1 MVTAIWVSVL
11 VVVAVVVGV
20 IAWFASRRDPQHK
33 LAVLRESLEA
43 SRIEA
48 GRLPGVLQEAASLRQ
63 SLDAAFAEASRL
75 PDTIQ
80 RAERAEA
87 ACVALQAS
95 NQEAAS
101 REATLTATI
110 SGKDTK
116 LDEFNVS
123 MSQAQ
128 ARRDQLESELTAQR
142 QRADTA
148 TANLAAA
155 RDQAVQ
161 LAKERDHNAQEC
173 VALRERVANLAAT
186 EAQMRAERDAA
197 MAAHEQTKAFLAEA
211 EIKMRTVFLEA
222 ASKVF
227 DEKSLVL
234 EQRIKESGETSRQGL
249 EATLK
254 PFAEKV
260 DGFQAKVESFSSE
273 QALNL
278 AKFEGS
284 FSTIQKLN
292 QEMADATNSL
302 SRALKGNA
310 KTRGDWGEMILD
322 TVLKASGLVEGTNYT
337 AQSSTTDDESGK
349 RRSPDVVV
357 NLPDG
362 RKVVV
367 DSKVSLIAWTEANNA
382 ETPEQ
387 QEEAMLKHTA
397 AMRQHL
403 RELSDKNY
411 PKILGS
417 DALDLTV
424 MFVPIEGALAAALS
438 TNADL
443 QMEAFNRRIVLASP
457 NSLMAMLRVIER
469 LWSRD
474 RLQRQVDTIGTQAG
488 KVLDA
493 LIEFLS
499 DFEEINTHIG
509 RADKAF
515 KAAKNRLSES
525 NQSVI
530 SRSRRLV
537 EAGAKGRKA
546 IPEELQSI
554 DAAEVLSLRSDGAA
568 AALDNGLAGQDPA
581 KSSPID
587 PSTD

>member
-1 MVTAIWVSVL
+1 MAFVPYSARLYSDSKTGVRVMVTDIWVAVL
-11 VVVAVVVGV
+11 VVVVVLTGV
-20 IAWFASRRDPQHK
+20 VAWFASRRGPLQE
-33 LAVLRESLEA
+33 LATLRHSLESA
-43 SRIEA
+43 RA
-48 GRLPGVLQEAASLRQ
+48 
-63 SLDAAFAEASRL
+63 DASRL
-75 PDTIQ
+75 PDAIQ
-80 RAERAEA
+80 RGERAEA
-87 ACVALQAS
+87 ANAALLAAS
-95 NQEAAS
+95 QEVTS
-101 REATLTATI
+101 REAALAATHAAT
-110 SGKDTK
+110 SSK
-116 LDEFNVS
+116 LEELNAAL
-123 MSQAQ
+123 SQAQ
-128 ARRDQLESELTAQR
+128 ARGEQRELDLTAQR

-148 TANLAAA
+148 TANLVSVQ
-155 RDQAVQ
+155 DQIVQ
-161 LAKERDHNAQEC
+161 LTKERDQNAQGC
-173 VALRERVANLAAT
+173 ADLRERVADLSAT
-186 EAQMRAERDAA
+186 GAQMRAERDAA
-197 MAAHEQTKAFLAEA
+197 IAAYQQTKAFLAEA
-211 EIKMRTVFLEA
+211 EVKMRGVFIEA

-284 FSTIQKLN
+284 FSTIQRLN

-310 KTRGDWGEMILD
+310 KTRGDWGEMILE
-322 TVLKASGLVEGTNYT
+322 TVLKASGLVEGINYT
-337 AQSSTTDDESGK
+337 SQLSTTDVESGK
-349 RRSPDVVV
+349 RRSPDVIV

-382 ETPEQ
+382 ETPGQ
-387 QEEAMLKHTA
+387 QEEAILRHTA

-403 RELSDKNY
+403 RDLSEKNY
-411 PKILGS
+411 PKVLGS
-417 DALDLTV
+417 DALELTV

-443 QMEAFNRRIVLASP
+443 QMEAFSKRIVLASP

-488 KVLDA
+488 RVLDA

-499 DFEEINTHIG
+499 DFEDINTHIG

-515 KAAKNRLSES
+515 KTAKSRLSES
-525 NQSVI
+525 SQSVI

-554 DAAEVLSLRSDGAA
+554 GAVEVLSLTSDAA
-568 AALDNGLAGQDPA
+568 PVLDEPLPQGEPA
-581 KSSPID
+581 IPSPREASD
-587 PSTD
+587 DSVG

>member
-1 MVTAIWVSVL
+1 MDTIAWVAVL
-11 VVVAVVVGV
+11 FVVAALAGLIVWVAG
-20 IAWFASRRDPQHK
+20 RRGPQRE
-33 LAVLRESLEA
+33 LVTLRQALEA
-43 SRIEA
+43 SRA
-48 GRLPGVLQEAASLRQ
+48 DAALLPSALQEVTSLRR
-63 SLDAAFAEASRL
+63 SLDAAQVDASRL
-75 PDTIQ
+75 PDAIQ

-87 ACVALQAS
+87 ATELLRATSQDLIAREGALNATLVAAKGQLEELR
-95 NQEAAS
+95 EAAS
-101 REATLTATI
+101 
-110 SGKDTK
+110 
-116 LDEFNVS
+116 
-123 MSQAQ
+123 QAQ
-128 ARRDQLESELTAQR
+128 SRCEQVDTELDRQR

-148 TANLAAA
+148 TANLDGARNQIIRLTNE
-155 RDQAVQ
+155 RDQS
-161 LAKERDHNAQEC
+161 AQGS
-173 VALRERVANLAAT
+173 ADLRERLAELAAK
-186 EAQMRAERDAA
+186 EAQMRAQRDAA
-197 MAAHEQTKAFLAEA
+197 VSAYEEAKAFLAQA
-211 EIKMRTVFLEA
+211 EVSMRTVFIEA

-227 DEKSLVL
+227 DEKSLAL

-322 TVLKASGLVEGTNYT
+322 TVLKASGLVEGTNYSS
-337 AQSSTTDDESGK
+337 QSSTTDDESGK

-367 DSKVSLIAWTEANNA
+367 DSKVSLVAWTEANNA
-382 ETPEQ
+382 ETPDEQ
-387 QEEAMLKHTA
+387 EGALLRHTA

-403 RELSDKNY
+403 RDLSDKNY
-411 PKILGS
+411 PKVLGPE
-417 DALDLTV
+417 ALDLTV

-443 QMEAFNRRIVLASP
+443 QMEAFNKRIVLASP

-474 RLQRQVDTIGTQAG
+474 RLQRQVDIIGTQAG
-488 KVLDA
+488 KVVDA
-493 LIEFLS
+493 LIDFLS

-515 KAAKNRLSES
+515 KVAKNRLSES
-525 NQSVI
+525 NQSVLN
-530 SRSRRLV
+530 RSRRLV
-537 EAGAKGRKA
+537 EAGAKGRRA
-546 IPEELQSI
+546 IPEELQPVG
-554 DAAEVLSLRSDGAA
+554 AVEVLSLVSGPVVDLRNAQDQ
-568 AALDNGLAGQDPA
+568 DDAG
-581 KSSPID
+581 
-587 PSTD
+587 

>member
-1 MVTAIWVSVL
+1 MDTTIWVAVL
-11 VVVAVVVGV
+11 VVVAVLSGLV
-20 IAWFASRRDPQHK
+20 AWFSARRGPQ
-33 LAVLRESLEA
+33 
-43 SRIEA
+43 
-48 GRLPGVLQEAASLRQ
+48 QELVSLRQ
-63 SLDAAFAEASRL
+63 SLEAARVEASRL
-75 PDTIQ
+75 PDAIQ
-80 RAERAEA
+80 RAERAESA
-87 ACVALQAS
+87 AATLQAANS
-95 NQEAAS
+95 DLAS
-101 REATLTATI
+101 RQAAMTATLAATN
-110 SGKDTK
+110 SK
-116 LDEFNVS
+116 LDE
-123 MSQAQ
+123 MSESVTLAQ
-128 ARRDQLESELTAQR
+128 SRREQLESELTNQR

-148 TANLAAA
+148 AASL
-155 RDQAVQ
+155 DGSKEHAVQ
-161 LAKERDHNAQEC
+161 LARERDRNAQEA
-173 VALRERVANLAAT
+173 VSLRERVAELAAV

-197 MAAHEQTKAFLAEA
+197 LVAHEQTKAFLADA
-211 EIKMRTVFLEA
+211 EVKMRTVFLEA

-227 DEKSLVL
+227 DEKSIALD
-234 EQRIKESGETSRQGL
+234 QRIKETSETSRKGL

-254 PFAEKV
+254 PFSEKV
-260 DGFQAKVESFSSE
+260 DGFQAKVESFSTE

-278 AKFEGS
+278 TRFEGS

-302 SRALKGNA
+302 SRALKGNVKA
-310 KTRGDWGEMILD
+310 RGDWGEMILE

-337 AQSSTTDDESGK
+337 SQSSTTDEESGK

-387 QEEAMLKHTA
+387 YEEAMLRHTA
-397 AMRQHL
+397 AMRLHI
-403 RELSDKNY
+403 RDLSEKNY
-411 PKILGS
+411 PKVLGS

-443 QMEAFNRRIVLASP
+443 QMEAFTKRIVLASP

-474 RLQRQVDTIGTQAG
+474 RLQRQVDTIGVQAG
-488 KVLDA
+488 RVLDA

-499 DFEEINTHIG
+499 DFEEINTHLV

-537 EAGAKGRKA
+537 DAGAKGRKA
-546 IPEELQSI
+546 IPEELQSVEAS
-554 DAAEVLSLRSDGAA
+554 DVLSLASSGVAP
-568 AALDNGLAGQDPA
+568 LDNGSAEDETA
-581 KSSPID
+581 KSP
-587 PSTD
+587 PSDSVTD

>member
-1 MVTAIWVSVL
+1 MVTEIWVAVL
-11 VVVAVVVGV
+11 VFVAILVGV
-20 IAWFASRRDPQHK
+20 ITWFASRRGLPQE
-33 LAVLRESLEA
+33 LATLRQSLEA
-43 SRIEA
+43 ARIEA
-48 GRLPGVLQEAASLRQ
+48 GRLPGALHEAASFRQ
-63 SLDAAFAEASRL
+63 SLDSARAEASRL
-75 PDTIQ
+75 PDALQ
-80 RAERAEA
+80 RAERAET

-95 NQEAAS
+95 NQELAS
-101 REATLTATI
+101 REAALTATL
-110 SGKDTK
+110 SGTNTR
-116 LDEFNVS
+116 LEEFHATVP
-123 MSQAQ
+123 QAQ
-128 ARRDQLESELTAQR
+128 ARREQLESELTAQR
-142 QRADTA
+142 QRTDTT
-148 TANLAAA
+148 TANLAGV
-155 RDQAVQ
+155 RDQVIQ
-161 LAKERDHNAQEC
+161 LTKERDHNAQEC
-173 VALRERVANLAAT
+173 VALRERVADLAAT

-197 MAAHEQTKAFLAEA
+197 LAAHEQTKAFLAQA
-211 EIKMRTVFLEA
+211 EVKMRTVFLEA

-260 DGFQAKVESFSSE
+260 DGFQAKVELFSSE

-337 AQSSTTDDESGK
+337 SQSSTTDDESGK
-349 RRSPDVVV
+349 RRSPDVIV

-382 ETPEQ
+382 DTPEQ
-387 QEEAMLKHTA
+387 QEEAMLRHTA
-397 AMRQHL
+397 SMRQHL
-403 RELSDKNY
+403 RDLSEKNY
-411 PKILGS
+411 PKVLGP

-443 QMEAFNRRIVLASP
+443 QMEAFDKRIVLTSP

-493 LIEFLS
+493 LIDFLS
-499 DFEEINTHIG
+499 DFEDINTHIG

-546 IPEELQSI
+546 LPEELQSI
-554 DAAEVLSLRSDGAA
+554 DGEAILSLPSNDA
-568 AALDNGLAGQDPA
+568 AALDKSPAEDDPGA
-581 KSSPID
+581 
-587 PSTD
+587 PSRSDQFTG

>member
-1 MVTAIWVSVL
+1 MRSCPVL
-11 VVVAVVVGV
+11 SGLVAWLS
-20 IAWFASRRDPQHK
+20 ARRGPQ
-33 LAVLRESLEA
+33 
-43 SRIEA
+43 
-48 GRLPGVLQEAASLRQ
+48 QELVSLRQ
-63 SLDAAFAEASRL
+63 SLEAARVEASRL
-75 PDTIQ
+75 PDAIQ
-80 RAERAEA
+80 RAERAESA
-87 ACVALQAS
+87 AATLQAA
-95 NQEAAS
+95 NNDLAS
-101 REATLTATI
+101 RQAAMTATLAATN
-110 SGKDTK
+110 SK
-116 LDEFNVS
+116 LDE
-123 MSQAQ
+123 MSESVTLAQ
-128 ARRDQLESELTAQR
+128 SRREQLESELTNQR

-148 TANLAAA
+148 AASL
-155 RDQAVQ
+155 DGSKEHAVQ
-161 LAKERDHNAQEC
+161 LARERDRNAQEA
-173 VALRERVANLAAT
+173 VSLRERVAELAAI

-197 MAAHEQTKAFLAEA
+197 LVAHEQTKAFLADA
-211 EIKMRTVFLEA
+211 EVKMRTVFLEA

-227 DEKSLVL
+227 DEKSIALD
-234 EQRIKESGETSRQGL
+234 QRIKETSEISRKGL

-254 PFAEKV
+254 PFSEKV
-260 DGFQAKVESFSSE
+260 DGFQAKVESFSTE

-278 AKFEGS
+278 TRFEGS

-302 SRALKGNA
+302 SRALKGNVKA
-310 KTRGDWGEMILD
+310 RGDWGEMILE

-337 AQSSTTDDESGK
+337 SQSSTTDEESGK

-387 QEEAMLKHTA
+387 YEEAMLRHTA
-397 AMRQHL
+397 AMRLHI
-403 RELSDKNY
+403 RDLSEKNY
-411 PKILGS
+411 PKVLGS

-443 QMEAFNRRIVLASP
+443 QMEAFTKRIVLASP

-474 RLQRQVDTIGTQAG
+474 RLQRQVDTIGVQAG
-488 KVLDA
+488 RVLDA

-499 DFEEINTHIG
+499 DFEEINTHLV

-525 NQSVI
+525 SQSVI

-537 EAGAKGRKA
+537 DAGAKGRKA
-546 IPEELQSI
+546 IPEELQSVEAS
-554 DAAEVLSLRSDGAA
+554 DVLSLASSGVAP
-568 AALDNGLAGQDPA
+568 LDNGSAEDETA
-581 KSSPID
+581 KSPPSD
-587 PSTD
+587 PVTD

>member
-1 MVTAIWVSVL
+1 MT
-11 VVVAVVVGV
+11 
-20 IAWFASRRDPQHK
+20 
-33 LAVLRESLEA
+33 
-43 SRIEA
+43 
-48 GRLPGVLQEAASLRQ
+48 
-63 SLDAAFAEASRL
+63 
-75 PDTIQ
+75 
-80 RAERAEA
+80 
-87 ACVALQAS
+87 
-95 NQEAAS
+95 
-101 REATLTATI
+101 ATLAATN
-110 SGKDTK
+110 SK
-116 LDEFNVS
+116 LDE
-123 MSQAQ
+123 MSESVTLAQ
-128 ARRDQLESELTAQR
+128 SRREQLESELTNQR

-148 TANLAAA
+148 AASL
-155 RDQAVQ
+155 DGSKEHAVQ
-161 LAKERDHNAQEC
+161 LARERDRNAQEA
-173 VALRERVANLAAT
+173 VSLRERVAELAAV

-197 MAAHEQTKAFLAEA
+197 LVAHEQTKAFLADA
-211 EIKMRTVFLEA
+211 EVKMRTVFLEA

-227 DEKSLVL
+227 DEKSIALD
-234 EQRIKESGETSRQGL
+234 QRIKETSETSRKGL

-254 PFAEKV
+254 PFSEKV
-260 DGFQAKVESFSSE
+260 DGFQAKVESFSTE

-278 AKFEGS
+278 TRFEGS

-302 SRALKGNA
+302 SRALKGNVKA
-310 KTRGDWGEMILD
+310 RGDWGEMILE

-337 AQSSTTDDESGK
+337 SQSSTTDEESGK

-387 QEEAMLKHTA
+387 YEEAMLRHTA
-397 AMRQHL
+397 AMRLHI
-403 RELSDKNY
+403 RDLSEKNY
-411 PKILGS
+411 PKVLGS

-443 QMEAFNRRIVLASP
+443 QMEAFTKRIVLASP

-474 RLQRQVDTIGTQAG
+474 RLQRQVDTIGVQAG
-488 KVLDA
+488 RVLDA

-499 DFEEINTHIG
+499 DFEEINTHLV

-537 EAGAKGRKA
+537 DAGAKGRKA
-546 IPEELQSI
+546 IPEELQSVEAS
-554 DAAEVLSLRSDGAA
+554 DVLSLASSGVAP
-568 AALDNGLAGQDPA
+568 LDNGSAEDETA
-581 KSSPID
+581 KSP
-587 PSTD
+587 PSDSVTD

>member
-1 MVTAIWVSVL
+1 MISAVWVAVIVVTAVL
-11 VVVAVVVGV
+11 VCAISWFVSRQVPYRE
-20 IAWFASRRDPQHK
+20 IAF
-33 LAVLRESLEA
+33 
-43 SRIEA
+43 
-48 GRLPGVLQEAASLRQ
+48 LRQ
-63 SLDAAFAEASRL
+63 SLESARAEAARL
-75 PDTIQ
+75 PDAIQ
-80 RAERAEA
+80 RAERVETEMAT
-87 ACVALQAS
+87 LRLTIQ
-95 NQEAAS
+95 NIAS
-101 REATLTATI
+101 REAAAVATLAATSIKLEELKTAA
-110 SGKDTK
+110 
-116 LDEFNVS
+116 
-123 MSQAQ
+123 SQMQTRAEHWET
-128 ARRDQLESELTAQR
+128 DFTAQR
-142 QRADTA
+142 HRADTA
-148 TANLAAA
+148 TANLVGAQD
-155 RDQAVQ
+155 RITQ
-161 LAKERDHNAQEC
+161 LTGERDRNAQEC
-173 VALRERVANLAAT
+173 VDLHERLTALSGS

-197 MAAHEQTKAFLAEA
+197 LESSEQTKKFLTEA
-211 EIKMRTVFLEA
+211 EVKMRAVFIEA

-227 DEKSLVL
+227 DEKSIVL
-234 EQRIKESGETSRQGL
+234 DQRIKESGETSRQGL

-310 KTRGDWGEMILD
+310 KTRGDWGEMILE
-322 TVLKASGLVEGTNYT
+322 TVLKASGLVEGTNYSS
-337 AQSSTTDDESGK
+337 QSSTMDVESGR

-367 DSKVSLIAWTEANNA
+367 DSKVSLVAWTEANNA

-387 QEEAMLKHTA
+387 QEEAMLRHTA
-397 AMRQHL
+397 AIRQHL
-403 RELSDKNY
+403 RDLSDKNY
-411 PKILGS
+411 PKVLGPE
-417 DALDLTV
+417 ALELTI
-424 MFVPIEGALAAALS
+424 MFVPVEGALAAALS
-438 TNADL
+438 TNVDL

-474 RLQRQVDTIGTQAG
+474 RLQRQVDTIGTHAG
-488 KVLDA
+488 RVLDA

-499 DFEEINTHIG
+499 EFEEINTHIE

-515 KAAKNRLSES
+515 KVAKNRLSES

-554 DAAEVLSLRSDGAA
+554 DAVEVLSLSANTVTT
-568 AALDNGLAGQDPA
+568 LENLP
-581 KSSPID
+581 
-587 PSTD
+587 

>member
-1 MVTAIWVSVL
+1 MGVRAVVTVIWVAVL
-11 VVVAVVVGV
+11 VVAGVLAGV
-20 IAWFASRRDPQHK
+20 ICWFASRRAPQ
-33 LAVLRESLEA
+33 REVTA
-43 SRIEA
+43 
-48 GRLPGVLQEAASLRQ
+48 LRQ
-63 SLDAAFAEASRL
+63 ALESARAEASRL

-80 RAERAEA
+80 RAERAESA
-87 ACVALQAS
+87 TATLQTTIQ
-95 NQEAAS
+95 NVAS
-101 REATLTATI
+101 REAALAAKLA
-110 SGKDTK
+110 SASTK
-116 LDEFNVS
+116 LEELKDAA
-123 MSQAQ
+123 SQAQ
-128 ARRDQLESELTAQR
+128 ARTEQWESDRAVQH

-148 TANLAAA
+148 TANLVGA
-155 RDQAVQ
+155 RDQIAQ
-161 LAKERDHNAQEC
+161 LTKERDHNAH
-173 VALRERVANLAAT
+173 ERVDLHERLTKLSTT
-186 EAQMRAERDAA
+186 EAQMRAERDTALVA
-197 MAAHEQTKAFLAEA
+197 YEQTKAFLAEA
-211 EIKMRTVFLEA
+211 ETKMRAVFIEA

-234 EQRIKESGETSRQGL
+234 DQRIKESGETSRKGL

-310 KTRGDWGEMILD
+310 KTRGDWGEMILE

-337 AQSSTTDDESGK
+337 RQSSTMDDESGK
-349 RRSPDVVV
+349 RRNPDVVV
-357 NLPDG
+357 NLPDS

-367 DSKVSLIAWTEANNA
+367 DSKVSLVAWTEANNA

-387 QEEAMLKHTA
+387 QEEAMLRHTA
-397 AMRQHL
+397 AMRQHV
-403 RELSDKNY
+403 RDLSEKNY
-411 PKILGS
+411 PKVLGS

-438 TNADL
+438 TNVDL
-443 QMEAFNRRIVLASP
+443 QMEAFNKRIVLASP

-474 RLQRQVDTIGTQAG
+474 RLQRQVDTIGNHAG
-488 KVLDA
+488 KILDA
-493 LIEFLS
+493 LIEFLC
-499 DFEEINTHIG
+499 DFEEINTHIE

-525 NQSVI
+525 SQSVI

-537 EAGAKGRKA
+537 EAGAKGRKV
-546 IPEELQSI
+546 IPEELQSVSV
-554 DAAEVLSLRSDGAA
+554 AQVLSLTSDAA
-568 AALDNGLAGQDPA
+568 TTPDDAPA
-581 KSSPID
+581 
-587 PSTD
+587 

>member
-1 MVTAIWVSVL
+1 MVTEIWVAVL
-11 VVVAVVVGV
+11 VVVVVLAGV
-20 IAWFASRRDPQHK
+20 IAWFAGRRGPQQELATLRHALESSRAD
-33 LAVLRESLEA
+33 
-43 SRIEA
+43 
-48 GRLPGVLQEAASLRQ
+48 
-63 SLDAAFAEASRL
+63 ASRL
-75 PDTIQ
+75 PDAIQ
-80 RAERAEA
+80 RAERAEVA
-87 ACVALQAS
+87 NVALQAVS
-95 NQEAAS
+95 QEVAS
-101 REATLTATI
+101 REAALAATHAAA
-110 SGKDTK
+110 SAK
-116 LDEFNVS
+116 LAELNAALAQ
-123 MSQAQ
+123 SQARGEQ
-128 ARRDQLESELTAQR
+128 WESDLTAQR

-148 TANLAAA
+148 TANLVSV
-155 RDQAVQ
+155 RDQILQ
-161 LAKERDHNAQEC
+161 LTKERDDNAQVC
-173 VALRERVANLAAT
+173 ADLRERVADLSAAA
-186 EAQMRAERDAA
+186 AQMRAERDAA
-197 MAAHEQTKAFLAEA
+197 IGAYEQTKAFLVEA
-211 EIKMRTVFLEA
+211 EVKMRGVFIEA

-227 DEKSLVL
+227 DEKSLAL

-284 FSTIQKLN
+284 FSTIQRLN

-302 SRALKGNA
+302 SRALKGNSR
-310 KTRGDWGEMILD
+310 TRGDWGEMILD

-337 AQSSTTDDESGK
+337 SQSSTTDDESGK
-349 RRSPDVVV
+349 RRSPDVIV

-367 DSKVSLIAWTEANNA
+367 DSKVNLVAWTEANNA

-387 QEEAMLKHTA
+387 QEEAMLRHTA

-403 RELSDKNY
+403 RDLSEKNY
-411 PKILGS
+411 PKVLGS
-417 DALDLTV
+417 DALELTV

-443 QMEAFNRRIVLASP
+443 QMEAFNKRIVLASP

-474 RLQRQVDTIGTQAG
+474 RLQRQVDTIGTHAG
-488 KVLDA
+488 RVLDA

-499 DFEEINTHIG
+499 DFEDINTHIG

-515 KAAKNRLSES
+515 RAAKSRLSES

-546 IPEELQSI
+546 IPEELQPI
-554 DAAEVLSLRSDGAA
+554 GAAQVLSLSSDAA
-568 AALDNGLAGQDPA
+568 PALDDTL
-581 KSSPID
+581 SSGESAT
-587 PSTD
+587 PSTRGDGTD

>member
-1 MVTAIWVSVL
+1 MDTTIWVAVL
-11 VVVAVVVGV
+11 VVVAVLSGLV
-20 IAWFASRRDPQHK
+20 AWFSVRRGPQ
-33 LAVLRESLEA
+33 
-43 SRIEA
+43 
-48 GRLPGVLQEAASLRQ
+48 QELVSLRQ
-63 SLDAAFAEASRL
+63 SLEAARVEASRL
-75 PDTIQ
+75 PDAIQ
-80 RAERAEA
+80 RAERAESA
-87 ACVALQAS
+87 TATLQAANNDLVS
-95 NQEAAS
+95 RLAAMT
-101 REATLTATI
+101 ATLAATN
-110 SGKDTK
+110 SK
-116 LDEFNVS
+116 LDE
-123 MSQAQ
+123 MSESVTLAQ
-128 ARRDQLESELTAQR
+128 SRREQLESELTNQH

-148 TANLAAA
+148 AA
-155 RDQAVQ
+155 RLDGSKEHAVQ
-161 LAKERDHNAQEC
+161 LAKERDRNAQE
-173 VALRERVANLAAT
+173 AILLRERVAELAAI

-197 MAAHEQTKAFLAEA
+197 LVAHEQTKAFLADA
-211 EIKMRTVFLEA
+211 EVKMRTVFLEA

-227 DEKSLVL
+227 DEKSIALD
-234 EQRIKESGETSRQGL
+234 QRIKETSEISRKGL
-249 EATLK
+249 EAALK
-254 PFAEKV
+254 PFSEKV
-260 DGFQAKVESFSSE
+260 DGFQAKVESFSTE

-278 AKFEGS
+278 TRFEGS

-302 SRALKGNA
+302 SRALKGNVKA
-310 KTRGDWGEMILD
+310 RGDWGEMILE

-337 AQSSTTDDESGK
+337 SQSSTTDEESGK

-387 QEEAMLKHTA
+387 YEDAMLRHTA
-397 AMRQHL
+397 AMRLHI
-403 RELSDKNY
+403 RDLSEKNY
-411 PKILGS
+411 PKVLGS

-424 MFVPIEGALAAALS
+424 MFVPIEGALSAALS

-443 QMEAFNRRIVLASP
+443 QMEAFTKRIVLASP

-474 RLQRQVDTIGTQAG
+474 RLQRQVDTIGVQAG
-488 KVLDA
+488 RVLDA

-499 DFEEINTHIG
+499 DFEEINTHLV

-537 EAGAKGRKA
+537 DAGAKGRKA
-546 IPEELQSI
+546 IPEELQSVEAS
-554 DAAEVLSLRSDGAA
+554 DVLSLASSDVAP
-568 AALDNGLAGQDPA
+568 LDNESAEDETA
-581 KSSPID
+581 KSPPSD
-587 PSTD
+587 PVTD

>member
-1 MVTAIWVSVL
+1 MISAIGAGAAL
-11 VVVAVVVGV
+11 VVAVLVGV
-20 IAWFASRRDPQHK
+20 ISWWVSRQVPQREI
-33 LAVLRESLEA
+33 AALRHALESA
-43 SRIEA
+43 RA
-48 GRLPGVLQEAASLRQ
+48 QAA
-63 SLDAAFAEASRL
+63 RL
-75 PDTIQ
+75 PDLIQ
-80 RAERAEA
+80 RAERAETDTA
-87 ACVALQAS
+87 IVRATLQ
-95 NQEAAS
+95 EIAS
-101 REATLTATI
+101 REAAAHATLAAT
-110 SGKDTK
+110 SSK
-116 LDEFNVS
+116 LEELKAAA
-123 MSQAQ
+123 SQTQ
-128 ARRDQLESELTAQR
+128 ARTEQWDSDLTDQR
-142 QRADTA
+142 HRADTA
-148 TANLAAA
+148 TANLVGAQD
-155 RDQAVQ
+155 RIVQ
-161 LAKERDHNAQEC
+161 ITRERDRSVQEC
-173 VALRERVANLAAT
+173 VDLRERLAALSAA

-197 MAAHEQTKAFLAEA
+197 LVSYEQTKKFLTEA
-211 EIKMRTVFLEA
+211 EVKMRAVFIEA
-222 ASKVF
+222 ASQAF
-227 DEKSLVL
+227 DEKSLAL

-254 PFAEKV
+254 PFVEKV

-310 KTRGDWGEMILD
+310 KTRGDWGEMILE
-322 TVLKASGLVEGTNYT
+322 TVLKASGLVEGTNYSS
-337 AQSSTTDDESGK
+337 QSSTIDDESGR

-367 DSKVSLIAWTEANNA
+367 DSKVSLVAWTEANNA

-387 QEEAMLKHTA
+387 QEEAMLRHTA
-397 AMRQHL
+397 AIRQHL
-403 RELSDKNY
+403 RDLSDKNY
-411 PKILGS
+411 PKVLGPET
-417 DALDLTV
+417 LELTI
-424 MFVPIEGALAAALS
+424 MFVPVEGALAAALS
-438 TNADL
+438 TNVDL
-443 QMEAFNRRIVLASP
+443 QMEAFNKRIVLASP

-474 RLQRQVDTIGTQAG
+474 RLQRQVDTIGTHAG
-488 KVLDA
+488 RVLDA

-499 DFEEINTHIG
+499 DFEEINTHIE

-515 KAAKNRLSES
+515 KVAKNRLSES

-554 DAAEVLSLRSDGAA
+554 GAVEVLSLPPNTATPQNPPTQD
-568 AALDNGLAGQDPA
+568 DLAGP
-581 KSSPID
+581 PW
-587 PSTD
+587 